1 MRRSSDLV
9 VESSVFA
16 LLVSSWI
23 SALSLFELKGGT
35 GEAVFILLLLLLL
48 LLLLVEMRG
57 GDDEEEEE
65 RGLGNRCCDR

>member
-9 VESSVFA
+9 DESSVFA

-23 SALSLFELKGGT
+23 SALFELKGGT
-35 GEAVFILLLLLLL
+35 GEAVFIMLLLLLL